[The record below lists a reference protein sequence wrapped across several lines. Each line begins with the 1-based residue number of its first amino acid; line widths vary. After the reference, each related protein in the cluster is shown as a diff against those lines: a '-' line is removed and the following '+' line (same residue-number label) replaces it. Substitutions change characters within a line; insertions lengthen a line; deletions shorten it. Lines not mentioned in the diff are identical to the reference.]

1 MAKRDA
7 ANYVKAAT
15 ERNKNRKKITGN
27 IAKRLVTLD
36 DDTMQK
42 LTKHQETA
50 IATAAET
57 DERRIPNGII
67 LRRSVKLVEA
77 SNSPYT
83 DFDLRRFEI
92 AVRKSVSVRVALVI
106 RHFFAFGRPS
116 KLVIELP
123 DSETIGM
130 KPEEITARIDQIT
143 VEQRDLLAKL
153 QKRDERMI
161 INKAISQLFFQQI
174 IFARGV
180 LVKGYPLQG
189 EGILAE
195 PLTVAEEAVTKLVS
209 LNSRRL
215 GLTINNPDDYNEFEG
230 VYVDGQALD
239 KASMIYMPHQP
250 YNFSPYTDNYGYTPM
265 EAVVDLASSSVT
277 FDSEDT
283 PEILKSAWLASILLK
298 IDTSDLSDA
307 KDKQERIDTITDNI
321 DPGRFLGADKEMEAE
336 KLDFDANFEGL
347 SKFAD
352 RTDLKIFKALGIP
365 QSLVQAEDTANKSTA
380 DSSATLF
387 LDGVVSTDQNSMS
400 DILWQQ
406 WYEPYVRE
414 LMGVS
419 GESQDSDQQ
428 IGFKVMRRWDKATA
442 EQFQELVN
450 GVVQLVNSNIWDVQ
464 KANEKLQTPE
474 VTQRVNVQMA
484 KNNPLDPLAI
494 KRVSVG
500 SAAKSPPGGQWITTE
515 KDQRIFIP
523 EGEDL
528 GDTVGRAIKR
538 RKAEDTRHKNMIKR
552 LNKLSP
558 EEKKKLADSTFDQ
571 EFNRLFNESETKL
584 NKEGK
589 SHTLGEYQDM
599 RLEMKKKHFDRLGE
613 TDPLDWKAVRSDMRT
628 HYDEFKSERK
638 SLGKNIEEH
647 RKQFQESRGMDQLL
661 DKAIKRGDEDTI
673 ESIITEK
680 IDNWDNL
687 SGIEQNETLE
697 QIRKIGSDVSAAAP
711 ADDRWVTLK
720 KDIFIPKVEKK
731 TEVSTPV
738 TANQLREEKLKLIK
752 ALGEHLKQKKP

>member
-1 MAKRDA
+1 MAKKSVA
-7 ANYVKAAT
+7 SSYVKAAT
-15 ERNKNRKKITGN
+15 EKNKKRKKTTGN
-27 IAKRLVTLD
+27 IAKRLITLD
-36 DDTMQK
+36 DEK
-42 LTKHQETA
+42 LEQLTDHQETA

-57 DERRIPNGII
+57 EERRIPNGII
-67 LRRSVKLVEA
+67 LRRAVKLVEA

-143 VEQRDLLAKL
+143 IEQRDLLSKL
-153 QKRDERMI
+153 QQRDERVI
-161 INKAISQLFFQQI
+161 LNKAISQLFFQQI

-180 LVKGYPLQG
+180 LIKGYPLEG

-195 PLTVAEEAVTKLVS
+195 PITVEESQVTKLVS

-307 KDKQERIDTITDNI
+307 KDKQARIDTITDNI

-387 LDGVVSTDQNSMS
+387 LDGVVSTDQNSMT
-400 DILWQQ
+400 DILWEQ

-414 LMGVS
+414 LMGVT
-419 GESQDSDQQ
+419 EDHDSNQQ

-500 SAAKSPPGGQWITTE
+500 SADDDMGKWITTE

-523 EGEDL
+523 PGADEQE
-528 GDTVGRAIKR
+528 TIRNAIRVRQLSGVKE
-538 RKAEDTRHKNMIKR
+538 KEAVDDKTRHNRMMDKYRKM
-552 LNKLSP
+552 SP
-558 EEKKKLADSTFDQ
+558 SEKSEITRENFNQ
-571 EFNRLFNESETKL
+571 EFNRLMHEVDPDQKL
-584 NKEGK
+584 
-589 SHTLGEYQDM
+589 SPGE
-599 RLEMKKKHFDRLGE
+599 RHNMKGEFMMNHFDKVG
-613 TDPLDWKAVRSDMRT
+613 TDRALDHKLVREDMQQ
-628 HYDEFKSERK
+628 YYNQYNERK
-638 SLGKNIEEH
+638 NVG
-647 RKQFQESRGMDQLL
+647 QLL
-661 DKAIKRGDEDTI
+661 NEALTRGDEKTV
-673 ESIITEK
+673 ESILTER
-680 IDNWDNL
+680 IDNWENL
-687 SGIEQNETLE
+687 SDFEQNETLDS
-697 QIRKIGSDVSAAAP
+697 IRKIKSDVSAVAV
-711 ADDRWVTLK
+711 DKLK
-720 KDIFIPKVEKK
+720 SKLKESIPENK
-731 TEVSTPV
+731 TAVSTFV

-752 ALGEHLKQKKP
+752 KLGEHLKEKKP